1 MAKHVD
7 FYFALNSRY
16 SYLAASQI
24 PVLEKECGAEVTWR
38 RSISTC

>member
-16 SYLAASQI
+16 SYLAAS
-24 PVLEKECGAEVTWR
+24 R
-38 RSISTC
+38 RSRAWKRSAAPR

>member
-24 PVLEKECGAEVTWR
+24 AALEQECGAEVT
-38 RSISTC
+38 